1 MENNNNVTKG
11 SPALERARV
20 VVGIVLSVLLGLTAI
35 AFVVSSVHLYTTGG
49 DTPYSR
55 ESVDR
60 YFSNIAPLA
69 FITLAAVIGAGIFSL
84 IYYKAS
90 EQKTPPMLRGI
101 IERMSR
107 RLPEGRTSESF
118 KTAKDREKKHR
129 RTLLFASLG
138 ISAVFAIT
146 ALIFICNPDR
156 YTIDN
161 VNTDIAY
168 SVLIG
173 GVAAIGI
180 LAALFVKAIFDERSY
195 QRELDA
201 TKAEIR
207 RLAPTGEL
215 VDEPALPLG
224 EGHAKLIVRLAVIV
238 IGITFVI
245 LGVSN
250 GGMADVL
257 GKAVR
262 ICTECIGL
270 G

>member
-1 MENNNNVTKG
+1 MDKNNNVAQG

-49 DTPYSR
+49 DMPYSR
-55 ESVDR
+55 ESVNS
-60 YFSNIAPLA
+60 YFANIAPLA

-84 IYYKAS
+84 IYHKVS
-90 EQKTPPMLRGI
+90 EQKAPPMLRGI
-101 IERMSR
+101 IERISR

-118 KTAKDREKKHR
+118 NAAKEKEKKHR

-138 ISAVFAIT
+138 ISCVFAIT

-156 YTIDN
+156 YTIEN

-180 LAALFVKAIFDERSY
+180 LAALFVKSIFDERSY
-195 QRELDA
+195 QRELEA
-201 TKAEIR
+201 TRAELR

-215 VDEPALPLG
+215 ADEPSLPLG
-224 EGHAKLIVRLAVIV
+224 EGHAKLIVRLAVLAV
-238 IGITFVI
+238 GITFVI
-245 LGVSN
+245 LGIFN